1 MRIIINC
8 DDLGASLDVNDRI
21 FELMEQRRVTSATLM
36 MNGPALED
44 AVQRIGRFRECSFG
58 VHLNLTEFS
67 PLTGQKGLAPLVDD
81 NGDFNGTARPHPRDI
96 PLTASI
102 RARVH
107 AEWCA
112 QIERALAL
120 GVPISHIDS
129 HHHVH
134 TRLSLLPVLRHL
146 RQRFGIRK
154 VRLRHNVS
162 RVFHPMSPLRL
173 ARNSAWNFVLRRYV
187 GATTTDGF
195 ASFSIFHERLQAGL
209 GWHGTIEVMCHPGG
223 KLFAAETELLRTN
236 WQQKLAK
243 DAQLISYNDLT

>member
-1 MRIIINC
+1 MKIIINS
-8 DDLGASLDVNDRI
+8 DDLGASLNVNDRI

-44 AVQRIGRFRECSFG
+44 AVQRIGKFPECSFG

-67 PLTGQKGLAPLVDD
+67 PLTGQTGLVPLLDD
-81 NGDFNGTARPHPRDI
+81 NGVFNGTRRRSPWKI

-102 RARVH
+102 RTRVY

-120 GVPISHIDS
+120 GVPISHFDS

-134 TRLSLLPVLRHL
+134 TRTSLLPVLHRL

-154 VRLRHNVS
+154 IRLRTNVS
-162 RVFHPMSPLRL
+162 SASRPISPQRY
-173 ARNSAWNFVLRRYV
+173 ARNSAWNFLLRHYV

-195 ASFSIFHERLQAGL
+195 ASFSVFHERLQAGL
-209 GWHGTIEVMCHPGG
+209 GWQGAIEVMCHPGG
-223 KLFAAETELLRTN
+223 NLFAAETELLRAN
-236 WQQKLAK
+236 WQQKLEK
-243 DAQLISYNDLT
+243 DAQLISYNDLA